1 MKKSFH
7 LLLFFILLIS
17 VSVQAQIGNEIKN
30 YVDSTELMVNNGRRM
45 LAQKITEGNFD
56 KAREVYEYLRSETKD
71 KKQTA
76 FNYTEELYLD
86 FLFANWDQWIEKAA
100 NFSKYASRTTYPNM
114 FGINDLLYS
123 EISKKAEFNAS
134 LLPTLNLDPEAQR
147 VMEIYNY
154 FLKTGIRDDAY
165 TTMVKSFHKDYKNSR
180 FNPFFERYLPSPVVK
195 GAMAISMGTAGIF
208 PTGKLADRFS
218 SVQGFNMAL
227 DLNFGK
233 VYASLNMQGSPIKLT
248 VPFNATD
255 SETTW
260 EFTKGEKFQYFQGGV
275 SLGYFVTRN
284 NRFHLAPFVFIGGAE
299 LQSNRFDSKDDDKE
313 FDIVNSFCFGP
324 GLHTEV
330 KLKQFK
336 SNYTYAYGAPGGGSY
351 ISLKL
356 DGGYNIMTQYNFD
369 QFKGNIAYFNFSFVY
384 GIGFF

>member
-1 MKKSFH
+1 MKKSFR
-7 LLLFFILLIS
+7 LLLFFVFLINIS
-17 VSVQAQIGNEIKN
+17 AQAQIGNEIKN
-30 YVDSTELMVNNGRRM
+30 YVDSTEVLINNGRRM
-45 LAQKITEGNFD
+45 IAQKITEGNFD
-56 KAREVYEYLRSETKD
+56 KAREVYQYLRDETKN
-71 KKQTA
+71 KKQMA

-86 FLFANWDQWIEKAA
+86 FLFSDWNQWIDKAA
-100 NFSKYASRTTYPNM
+100 NFGKYSARMTYPNM
-114 FGINDLLYS
+114 FGIDDLLYS
-123 EISKKAEFNAS
+123 EISKKAEFNAT
-134 LLPTLNLDPEAQR
+134 LIPTLNIDPEAQK
-147 VMEIYNY
+147 VMAIYNY
-154 FLKTGIRDDAY
+154 FLKTGVRDDTY
-165 TTMVKSFHKDYKNSR
+165 TGMVKSFHKEYKNSR
-180 FNPFFERYLPSPVVK
+180 FNPFFERYLPSPMVK

-218 SVQGFNMAL
+218 SVQGFNMAI
-227 DLNFGK
+227 DFNFGK

-284 NRFHLAPFVFIGGAE
+284 NRFHLAPFISIGGAE
-299 LQSNRFDSKDDDKE
+299 LQSNRFDADDDEKE

-336 SNYTYAYGAPGGGSY
+336 SSYNYAYGTPGMSY

-356 DGGYNIMTQYNFD
+356 DGGYNIMTQHNFD

-384 GIGFF
+384 GIGYF

>member
-7 LLLFFILLIS
+7 LLLFFIFLINI
-17 VSVQAQIGNEIKN
+17 SVQAQIGNEIKN
-30 YVDSTELMVNNGRRM
+30 YVDSTEVMVNNGRRM

-56 KAREVYEYLRSETKD
+56 KAREVYHYLREETKD
-71 KKQTA
+71 KKQMA

-86 FLFANWDQWIEKAA
+86 FLFADWNQWIEKAA
-100 NFSKYASRTTYPNM
+100 NFSKYTGQMTYPNM
-114 FGINDLLYS
+114 FDIDDLLYS
-123 EISKKAEFNAS
+123 EISKKAEFNSTLIPS
-134 LLPTLNLDPEAQR
+134 LNIDPEALK
-147 VMEIYNY
+147 VMAIYNY
-154 FLKTGIRDDAY
+154 FLKTGVRDDTY
-165 TTMVKSFHKDYKNSR
+165 TNMVKSFHKEYKNSR
-180 FNPFFERYLPSPVVK
+180 FNPFFERYLPSPMVK

-218 SVQGFNMAL
+218 SVQGFNMAI
-227 DLNFGK
+227 DFNFGK
-233 VYASLNMQGSPIKLT
+233 VYASVNMQGSPIKLT

-275 SLGYFVTRN
+275 SLGYFLTRN

-299 LQSNRFDSKDDDKE
+299 LQSNRFDADDDEKE

-336 SNYTYAYGAPGGGSY
+336 SSYNYAYGAPGGSY

-356 DGGYNIMTQYNFD
+356 DGGYNIMTQHNFD
-369 QFKGNIAYFNFSFVY
+369 QFKGNVAYYNFSFVY
-384 GIGFF
+384 GIGYF